1 MILHVKQRQ
10 VFENIN
16 AYNKNLKE
24 LAANVTMTEKAGF
37 KGWINCHGVARLT
50 VQLGMESR
58 IPTKSTI
65 PNSIVIHRYTLWLLS
80 SQLLGMID

>member
-50 VQLGMESR
+50 V
-58 IPTKSTI
+58 
-65 PNSIVIHRYTLWLLS
+65 
-80 SQLLGMID
+80 